1 MVFAKHVI
9 VLNSKKNYVKIIV
22 LLNPIYNVFKS
33 MVYLPYEVIPIN
45 NNLVIRKMYF
55 SHI

>member
-9 VLNSKKNYVKIIV
+9 VLNSKKIYVKIIV
-22 LLNPIYNVFKS
+22 LLNPISNVFKS
-33 MVYLPYEVIPIN
+33 MVYLLYEVIPNN